1 MTCLCMLSWAKKW
14 INVMSRGTVIGE
26 DYSLPSPQCI
36 ALVSGSAVYHLSGLH
51 VIAAFLCFQFITQLL
66 ELHL

>member
-1 MTCLCMLSWAKKW
+1 M
-14 INVMSRGTVIGE
+14 MSRGTVIGE